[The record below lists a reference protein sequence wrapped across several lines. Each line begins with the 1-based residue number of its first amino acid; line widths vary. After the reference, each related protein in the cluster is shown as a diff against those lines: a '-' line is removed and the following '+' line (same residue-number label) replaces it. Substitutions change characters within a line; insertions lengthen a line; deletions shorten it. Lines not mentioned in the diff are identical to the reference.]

1 MTDISIK
8 SEWILW
14 YHSISDSN
22 WEKESYSK
30 LCNIKNLY
38 DYKVIEETFKQNHY
52 QNGMFFLM
60 KKEIFPNWEDP
71 NNRLGGCL
79 SFKVPST
86 NIIDEWSLL
95 LLKCIKGIILNK
107 SNDNING
114 ISISPKKEFNI
125 IKIWFRE
132 EPLNIESI
140 LIKIGDSINIDNSIY
155 KKHSI
160 KLVFGAKHNLI
171 VPKEATVYLMING

>member
-155 KKHSI
+155 KNHSI
-160 KLVFGAKHNLI
+160 N
-171 VPKEATVYLMING
+171 